1 MRMSKTKKINLSED
15 EIPERCP
22 NCNKKMK
29 NVLLHIRAKE
39 SCYRNIDEK
48 LFEKWRIL
56 SRKLTTKKKQKTYVK
71 SGGHTK
77 AQNKYLEKKRAL
89 KEKELLPR
97 RLRYD
102 FEAKMGQH
110 FRDFLLMCQK
120 LTLYLV
126 KGSTTPNC
134 MIKNFD
140 LNDEKLSEIKYT
152 VYKRNKEVMHHEVMH
167 PNEKERHH
175 WLRNIKASLLEAV
188 MTLQT
193 VLLIQESQWLNAM
206 KVVETNSDMKIFRER
221 LFRLIGRLQ
230 AYKTENTQNLK
241 IDEIYKTRPK
251 IVDVEIWKIRQ
262 SHSSSDVTKKEEK
275 VLLVAVE
282 GLLKD
287 DLLDTRFQDLLG
299 ITEKMDNLF
308 VALAFSSHDE
318 AKESSTGP
326 WRNEYREGG
335 YSFNKPIGC
344 SFSGL
349 RWC

>member
-1 MRMSKTKKINLSED
+1 MSKTKKINLSED

-110 FRDFLLMCQK
+110 FRDFLKMCQY
-120 LTLYLV
+120 LALYLV
-126 KGSTTPNC
+126 KGRTLPNC

-140 LNDEKLSEIKYT
+140 LNDEKLNEVKYT
-152 VYKRNKEVMHHEVMH
+152 VYKRNNEVMHREVMH

-193 VLLIQESQWLNAM
+193 VLLIPESQWLNAM
-206 KVVETNSDMKIFRER
+206 KAVETNSDMKIFRER

-241 IDEIYKTRPK
+241 IDEIYTTRPK
-251 IVDVEIWKIRQ
+251 IVDEETWKIKQ
-262 SHSSSDVTKKEEK
+262 SFSSEVTKREEK
-275 VLLVAVE
+275 VLLVEVE

-318 AKESSTGP
+318 AKELSTGP
-326 WRNEYREGG
+326 WRNGENEYSRGG
-335 YSFNKPIGC
+335 YSFDKPIGC
-344 SFSGL
+344 NISGL
-349 RWC
+349 WKC

>member
-1 MRMSKTKKINLSED
+1 MSKTKKINLSED

-110 FRDFLLMCQK
+110 FRDFLLMCQN
-120 LTLYLV
+120 LALYLV
-126 KGSTTPNC
+126 KGSITPHC
-134 MIKNFD
+134 MIKKFD

-206 KVVETNSDMKIFRER
+206 KAVETNSDMKIFRER

-251 IVDVEIWKIRQ
+251 IVDEETWKASWKQ

-275 VLLVAVE
+275 VLLVEVE

-318 AKESSTGP
+318 AKEVSTGP
-326 WRNEYREGG
+326 WRNEYRGG
-335 YSFNKPIGC
+335 YYSFDKPIGC